1 MYNKVNDRIMI
12 KCENMIRIKPVS
24 DLRNEFLD
32 IEKNI
37 NTGEPVYLTKNGYGT
52 IRRYAVWICIQN

>member
-52 IRRYAVWICIQN
+52 IGRSAEEK